1 MALVDDS
8 PMEAAV
14 AHLFVAAPNTAPP
27 TPAEIAALVL
37 PVPTL
42 TGWVNFGHTSLEND
56 FAPFREGGE
65 STVRG
70 SRQNPR
76 LRESISAVTEGM
88 NVSSIQVLSE
98 TLRYFYGGGTTP
110 VGGSIFEVPVTRA
123 PIEKA
128 VVIVYFDGGEVAAE
142 YKAKASIIGTGA
154 IVNGAEGFLSFPLR
168 MTWLQGTEPDQW
180 VGERFTVLA

>member
-1 MALVDDS
+1 MALDDDS

-14 AHLFVAAPNTAPP
+14 AHIFFADSNTTPP
-27 TPAEIAALVL
+27 TPAEINALTL
-37 PVPTL
+37 PTPTL

-56 FAPFREGGE
+56 FAPFREGGD

-76 LRESISAVTEGM
+76 LRESISSITEGM

-98 TLRYFYGGGTTP
+98 TLEFYYGGGTTP
-110 VGGSIFEVPVTRA
+110 VGGGIFEIPVTRT
-123 PIEKA
+123 PLEKA
-128 VVIVYFDGGEVAAE
+128 VVIVYFDGTVVNAE
-142 YKAKASIIGTGA
+142 YHAKGSIIGTGA
-154 IVNGAEGFLSFPLR
+154 LVNGAEGFMSFPLR

-180 VGERFTVLA
+180 IGENFTVLA